1 MMVTLWLL
9 VGTYIALAGGVLLAA
24 GLAPEGHEDE
34 RGFHFAKP
42 SPDVAAAETAASG
55 GEAGEDFLAAK
66 GGK

>member
-34 RGFHFAKP
+34 HGFHFAKP
-42 SPDVAAAETAASG
+42 PQESAAPETIAGG
-55 GEAGEDFLAAK
+55 GERREDILAAK
-66 GGK
+66 GSK